1 MAFTIIPKPW
11 NIPDSLATPEEVYL
25 NRRQFLQAMGFCGLG
40 AWALLNGCGEAGTQE
55 GIADVSRTI
64 PKEAPPY
71 PVDRNLQYSVDRP
84 ITQEEVAAS
93 YNNFYEFGTDK
104 DRVWKLAEKFE
115 SRPWQIEVTGLVQKS
130 RTFDFD
136 DLVKRFPLE
145 ERVYRFRCVEAWSMV
160 VPWVGLPIKKLID
173 EVQPTSDARYVR
185 FVSFYR
191 PDQAV
196 GQKTD
201 KWYPWPYYE
210 GLTMQEA
217 GNDLAMLVTGSYGHA
232 LPNQNGAPLR
242 VITPWKYGYKSAKSI
257 VKIEFVREQPKTF
270 WNDIAP
276 KEYGFYSNVN
286 PEKPHPRWSQ
296 ASERVVETGER
307 IPTLPYNGYGA
318 LVSNMYTG
326 KEA

>member
-1 MAFTIIPKPW
+1 
-11 NIPDSLATPEEVYL
+11 
-25 NRRQFLQAMGFCGLG
+25 
-40 AWALLNGCGEAGTQE
+40 
-55 GIADVSRTI
+55 
-64 PKEAPPY
+64 
-71 PVDRNLQYSVDRP
+71 
-84 ITQEEVAAS
+84 
-93 YNNFYEFGTDK
+93 
-104 DRVWKLAEKFE
+104 
-115 SRPWQIEVTGLVQKS
+115 
-130 RTFDFD
+130 
-136 DLVKRFPLE
+136 
-145 ERVYRFRCVEAWSMV
+145 MV